1 MVALHE
7 GGMAEMT
14 SFNAHRKAVE
24 IERDRLL
31 DKLALLESTPGA
43 TFMECR
49 TLQREIEQLEHQ
61 LIWYDKAPRSWFK

>member
-1 MVALHE
+1 MHD

-31 DKLALLESTPGA
+31 DKLALLESTPGT
-43 TFMECR
+43 TFMER
-49 TLQREIEQLEHQ
+49 RVLQREIEQLEHQ
-61 LIWYDKAPRSWFK
+61 LIWYQRAPKEWQND